1 MNAQFKP
8 LLFLVLITLAGCGGG
23 GNDGGVDTTLIA
35 PAAGD
40 VRVDGIKTE
49 IVSAVNSAR
58 AVQRSCGAT
67 VMPAVSPVVWNDKL
81 ATAAFRHSVDMATH
95 SSFSHTGTNGSTA
108 GTRIS
113 QAGYNW
119 STYGENIAVGYSSV
133 AAVVDGWI
141 ASPGH
146 CLNIMNAN
154 FTEIGAAYDVGI
166 YLTNPAA
173 RYWTLDLARP

>member
-1 MNAQFKP
+1 MS
-8 LLFLVLITLAGCGGG
+8 GCGGG
-23 GNDGGVDTTLIA
+23 GSDGGSVDTPVT
-35 PAAGD
+35 PVTGD
-40 VRVDGIKTE
+40 ARVDGIKAE
-49 IVSAVNSAR
+49 MVSAINSVR
-58 AVQRSCGAT
+58 AAQRSCGAT

-133 AAVVDGWI
+133 ATVVDGWV

-154 FTEIGAAYDVGI
+154 FTEIGAAYDVGV

-173 RYWTLDLARP
+173 RYWTLDLARQ